1 MEVCI
6 NKQLEP
12 EITVLYNLKYC
23 NGHYCV
29 AYINDNGN
37 IIVNIHISVN
47 CVLRKITDSLPVDL

>member
-37 IIVNIHISVN
+37 IIVNIHNFCKLCIKKNHRFS
-47 CVLRKITDSLPVDL
+47 TS